1 MQTQNGMN
9 RRGFLC
15 GVTAGASALVGTPAA
30 LRAQAPQV
38 MKIGTSTINDVQHE
52 WMRIYARTLEG
63 SSKGAIKVELYPASQ
78 LGAAPRM
85 IEGTQFG
92 TIQAFVGPPE
102 FLSGVDNRYSVLGA
116 PGLFRNMEHA
126 NSVLQSAAV
135 REAILA
141 LGSNKGLRG
150 VGLFMY
156 GPASFNFRAPVNSLK
171 EFEGKKIRVFASA
184 IQTEPLRKLNA
195 TAVPMALSEVLPA
208 LQQGTLDG
216 VMSVLPVFTALRFYD
231 AAKHLLET
239 DHAAVTVVSVV
250 SKIWYDKLS
259 KELQAAVDD
268 AGRQADREIYPW
280 AVDALAKS
288 RQAWTANGGTLARL
302 SAEEQ
307 AQLMKILQPIGAEV
321 TAKNP
326 GEKALFDL
334 LAKAAAGPA

>member
-1 MQTQNGMN
+1 MQNQSGLS
-9 RRGFLC
+9 RRRLLKSIGA
-15 GVTAGASALVGTPAA
+15 AGSALVGVPT
-30 LRAQAPQV
+30 LLKAQAPQV

-52 WMRIYARTLEG
+52 WMRIYARSLEQSTSG
-63 SSKGAIKVELYPASQ
+63 RIKVELYPASQ

-92 TIQAFVGPPE
+92 TVQAFVGPPE

-116 PGLFRNMEHA
+116 PGLFRDMEHA
-126 NSVLQSAAV
+126 RSVLHSAPV
-135 REAILA
+135 RDVILG

-156 GPASFNFRAPVNSLK
+156 GPASFNFRSQVTSLK
-171 EFEGKKIRVFASA
+171 EFEGKKVRVFASA

-231 AAKHLLET
+231 AAKHILET

-250 SKIWYDKLS
+250 SKLWYDKLP
-259 KELQAAVDD
+259 KDVQAAVDD
-268 AGRQADREIYPW
+268 AGRKADLEVHPW
-280 AVDALAKS
+280 AVDALEKS
-288 RQAWTANGGTLARL
+288 RQAWTSNGGTLSRL
-302 SAEEQ
+302 STGDQ
-307 AQLMKILQPIGAEV
+307 AQLIKTLQPIGAEV
-321 TAKNP
+321 TSKSA
-326 GEKALFDL
+326 GEKTVFDL